1 MIARLVGRLAQKS
14 PEALVVDVNGV
25 GYQVF
30 ASLNTFYALPPE
42 GATVELEI
50 QTQLRE
56 NALELFG
63 FHEPLE
69 KAVFGLLLTVAG
81 VGPRMAMSILSGMT
95 ASDLLD
101 ALAAEDIARLVAVP
115 GIGKKKAERLV
126 VELHDR
132 VQVLRGKTAGE
143 GGVRGAVEN
152 EAASALVNLGYRQK
166 EAERVVREIARAGSD
181 DLAEVIRLA
190 LKRLS
195 A

>member
-1 MIARLVGRLAQKS
+1 MLVI
-14 PEALVVDVNGV
+14 DVNGV

-63 FHEPLE
+63 FQDPLE

-81 VGPRMAMSILSGMT
+81 VGPRMAMGILSGMT

-101 ALAAEDIARLVAVP
+101 ALAAEDIARLIAVP
-115 GIGKKKAERLV
+115 GVGKKRAERLV

-132 VQVLRGKTAGE
+132 VQMLRAKTSREDGGR
-143 GGVRGAVEN
+143 GGVDAEAV
-152 EAASALVNLGYRQK
+152 SALVNLGYRQK
-166 EAERVVREIARAGSD
+166 EAERVVREITREGSE

>member
-1 MIARLVGRLAQKS
+1 MIARLVGRLAQKT

-63 FHEPLE
+63 FQDPLE

-81 VGPRMAMSILSGMT
+81 VGPRMALSILSGMT

-101 ALAAEDIARLVAVP
+101 ALAAEDFARLVAVP

-132 VQVLRGKTAGE
+132 VQVLRAKTAGD
-143 GGVRGAVEN
+143 GGVRGAVET
-152 EAASALVNLGYRQK
+152 EAVSALVNLGYRQK
-166 EAERVVREIARAGSD
+166 DAERVVREIAREGSD

-195 A
+195 T